1 MPERNI
7 DVRVRLKGADTF
19 QRGMNQMQQ
28 SMGWLD
34 VTKGILGSQVIQRGL
49 QEVMQAI
56 NQSIDASVKYE
67 SALASL
73 QKTAGLSDTALANM
87 SEKIMDLSERVP
99 VTSTEIARL
108 ADTVAHLGLSEDQI
122 LPFTE
127 VMIALGE
134 ATDMTAEEAATALA
148 QLANVM
154 HTTTDDYERLG
165 STIFEL
171 GRTSA
176 TTESAIVDMAH
187 NMAGSAS
194 LVGMSEADVLAY
206 AAALSSIGVEAASGA
221 TSVQKMATRFEL
233 MTASGS
239 EELARFAEVSGMT
252 AAEFTDAWNADPAAT
267 LAAFIDG
274 LGHLNESGGS
284 AVGVLSELGITEV
297 RLTRNIAGLAAAG
310 DLLDR
315 SLNNSRKAWEDN
327 TALAEATGIAYS
339 TTASRLQMAKNAI
352 ENAQIAVG
360 DGLKDT
366 KLELKEL
373 EAAGARG
380 LRNLIMDNSL
390 PKQIDELNAKY
401 DQVGKSL
408 SNARDQAQSLV
419 ASLAALGD
427 PAALDSAGLESYE
440 AIMGALMQ
448 IMPGIGDLYDETT
461 HQIQGGTD
469 ALAQYVEQQYEVA
482 NSANELKRSGEAVEA
497 YNAKVEKLTEL
508 RQQEALAYAEL
519 QAAEAEYD
527 KYLST
532 HDANEAMTSEELARL
547 DAASAA
553 YSEVSGAV
561 KECSEYLD
569 EYSYIIDDAET
580 ATDNLAAAMSAAEG
594 AATAEASG
602 IQKMQ
607 DSLTLYSQEA
617 QQILDD
623 YNAALEEAQKNA
635 DRVFSDTFGYKE
647 PLDDLKI
654 KSPDFVL
661 GAWESQIEYA
671 ENYVKNLEK
680 VKELGLSDALVEQL
694 SDGSMNS
701 AAVLQGIVD
710 DNGKSIDELNAK
722 YESVQVA
729 KDTMAA
735 AMADASSQATTRMA
749 EVQAAMD
756 GMVSAADQSATAE
769 GNAASTVQGLISGI
783 DSKISTLQTKVS
795 LVNQLMN
802 SLSGGGGGD
811 GSHAAGLSYV
821 PFDGYLAQLHRGEMV
836 LTALEARAYRAE
848 QFANYDMVPRIQQM
862 SNVNNNQR
870 TERNV
875 TNNFRFGEV
884 TVRKESDIDHLSR
897 ELYALTRREQRMKGA

>member
-34 VTKGILGSQVIQRGL
+34 VTKGILGSQVIQRGF
-49 QEVMQAI
+49 QEIMQAI

-99 VTSTEIARL
+99 VASTEIARL

-134 ATDMTAEEAATALA
+134 ATDMSAEEAATALA

-315 SLNNSRKAWEDN
+315 SLNNSRQAWEDN

-419 ASLAALGD
+419 TSLAALGD
-427 PAALDSAGLESYE
+427 PAVLDSAGLESYE

-561 KECSEYLD
+561 KECAEYLD

-623 YNAALEEAQKNA
+623 YNAALEEAQKNVNK
-635 DRVFSDTFGYKE
+635 VFKETFGHIELPEAISTKDTLGN
-647 PLDDLKI
+647 LD
-654 KSPDFVL
+654 
-661 GAWESQIEYA
+661 SQIEYV
-671 ENYVKNLEK
+671 EKYVENLEK

-694 SDGSMNS
+694 SDGSQNS
-701 AAVLQGIVD
+701 AAILQGIVD

-722 YESVQVA
+722 YESVQTA
-729 KDTMAA
+729 KDAMAA
-735 AMADASSQATTRMA
+735 AMADASTQATERMA
-749 EVQAAMD
+749 ELQAAVD
-756 GMVSAADQSATAE
+756 NIVSAADKSTMAQS
-769 GNAASTVQGLISGI
+769 NAASTVQGLIDGI
-783 DSKISTLQTKVS
+783 DSKIGMLQTKVS
-795 LVNQLMN
+795 LVNQLTN
-802 SLSGGGGGD
+802 SMTGGGGGD

-862 SNVNNNQR
+862 STVNKQTTNA
-870 TERNV
+870 RNV
-875 TNNFRFGEV
+875 TNNFSFGGV
-884 TVRKESDIDHLSR
+884 SVRKESDIQQLSR
-897 ELYALTRREQRMKGA
+897 ELYNLTRRDQRMIGA